1 MCKDSMFCDLEFKQT
16 VPAAF
21 LNLSVT
27 KARANDTV
35 IVEPDVDS
43 NGLRSVPFFVSKAG
57 FCRAH
62 ARKKHEKRHVDRST
76 PMFQTTERRVIC

>member
-43 NGLRSVPFFVSKAG
+43 ICVVAGRRENAAQKGPFS
-57 FCRAH
+57 C
-62 ARKKHEKRHVDRST
+62 
-76 PMFQTTERRVIC
+76 